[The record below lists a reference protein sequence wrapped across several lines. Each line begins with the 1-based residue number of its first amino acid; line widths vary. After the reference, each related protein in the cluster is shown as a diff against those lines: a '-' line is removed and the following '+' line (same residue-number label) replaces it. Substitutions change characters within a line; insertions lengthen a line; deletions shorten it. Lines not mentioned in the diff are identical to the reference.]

1 MPITIFYPIQRNRF
15 NHLRSNFK
23 IGRLLMVSGFLHII
37 KSTIMIETTDID
49 YLRQHTIYNTTKNL
63 YQTTTPTFVNLD
75 KIAEEINTANPSIQ
89 KKQNITNLDNINTYT
104 LLLTNEDNEATSNE
118 KKNNHR
124 TVSTLNQ

>member
-1 MPITIFYPIQRNRF
+1 
-15 NHLRSNFK
+15 
-23 IGRLLMVSGFLHII
+23 
-37 KSTIMIETTDID
+37 MIETTDID